1 MSQLVE
7 AKDSGGASKRRMM
20 LFFGPAKSGKTT
32 LACNLLGKDKTVVL
46 AFDPDGVKSV
56 LPIDVFYIDPKDPWK
71 DTLDTLN
78 NLQKLKGSKN
88 CIVVSDL
95 TQASKMFFRTAGEHK
110 DERKTY
116 GIAIDRMMQLIEQL
130 KQNFKWATVILEAVD
145 MYVEDSQEKIT
156 TALPNVIGKNTLAP
170 QIPMM
175 VDDVFYFNLPIQRK
189 VPNPTTHKID
199 TVVERTIL
207 TSADGFKL
215 AGNRINK
222 AGEPVILE
230 LNEEVAIGNND
241 FSKIDSLRKKL
252 FPEGV

>member
-1 MSQLVE
+1 MSKLTE
-7 AKDSGGASKRRMM
+7 AKDSLNIAKRRMM

-32 LACNLLGKDKTVVL
+32 LACNLLGKDNTVVF

-56 LPIDVFYIDPKDPWK
+56 LPIDVFYIDPKRPWE

-78 NLQKLKGSKN
+78 ELQKLKDKKK

-95 TQASKMFFRTAGEHK
+95 TQASKLYYRTSGDFK
-110 DERKTY
+110 DPRKTY
-116 GIAIDRMMQLIEQL
+116 GIAIDRMMQLMEQL
-130 KQNFKWATVILEAVD
+130 KQNFRWATIIFEAVD
-145 MYVEDSQEKIT
+145 MYVEDEQEKIT
-156 TALPNVIGKNTLAP
+156 TALPNVIGKTTLAP

-175 VDDVFYFNLPIQRK
+175 VDDVLYFNLPKQIKQK
-189 VPNPTTHKID
+189 SADGKSIE

-207 TSADGFKL
+207 TAADGFKL

-222 AGEPVILE
+222 AGETAILD
-230 LNEEVAIGNND
+230 LNEEVSIGHND
-241 FSKIDSLRKKL
+241 FSKIEALRKKF